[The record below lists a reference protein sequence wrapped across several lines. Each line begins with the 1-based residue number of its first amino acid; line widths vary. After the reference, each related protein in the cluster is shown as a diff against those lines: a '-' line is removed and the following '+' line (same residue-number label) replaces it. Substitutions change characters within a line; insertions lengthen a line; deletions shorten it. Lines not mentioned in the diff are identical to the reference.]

1 MNANLQTPLNGAP
14 ASDVAAEAQEK
25 KALCVSIASLL
36 LSIPALI
43 GA

>member
-1 MNANLQTPLNGAP
+1 MSELGKALVPVAV
-14 ASDVAAEAQEK
+14 ASEAEAAAEK
-25 KALCVSIASLL
+25 KALCISIASLL